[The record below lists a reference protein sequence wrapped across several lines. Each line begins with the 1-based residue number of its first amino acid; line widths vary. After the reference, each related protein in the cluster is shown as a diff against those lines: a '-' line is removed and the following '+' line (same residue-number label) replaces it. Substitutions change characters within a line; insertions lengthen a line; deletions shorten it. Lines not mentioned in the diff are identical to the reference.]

1 MHSIGRF
8 FITFYI
14 LLISVINFL
23 ILYLPNTCI
32 HSVLTALYVNL
43 DVLVTMPLYMC
54 NSWNKYCINSESGKY
69 TKGTL
74 LYWRQ
79 WYALISMQHTTK
91 NVMEVVFVLANYLG
105 YVTHSSLIY
114 SNVFQFSFSLIILL
128 IQIVDNSV
136 HLLDIFKQNTIS
148 YVLKRKIP
156 GRERGL
162 VPWLTYWR
170 NWVLAIGFSYK

>member
-1 MHSIGRF
+1 
-8 FITFYI
+8 
-14 LLISVINFL
+14 
-23 ILYLPNTCI
+23 
-32 HSVLTALYVNL
+32 
-43 DVLVTMPLYMC
+43 
-54 NSWNKYCINSESGKY
+54 
-69 TKGTL
+69 
-74 LYWRQ
+74 
-79 WYALISMQHTTK
+79 
-91 NVMEVVFVLANYLG
+91 MEVVFVLANYLG

-162 VPWLTYWR
+162 VP
-170 NWVLAIGFSYK
+170 